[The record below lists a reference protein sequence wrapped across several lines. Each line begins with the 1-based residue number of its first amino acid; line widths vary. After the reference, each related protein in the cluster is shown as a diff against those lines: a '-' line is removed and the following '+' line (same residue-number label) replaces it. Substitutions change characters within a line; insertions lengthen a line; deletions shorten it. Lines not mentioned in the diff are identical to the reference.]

1 MTVPALEM
9 SWSCCSSTNRAV
21 ELGDRRWREV
31 FEQYD
36 ATVRGELGDRV
47 QALPHLVVFTPGG
60 RRADISGADME
71 KLDKALA
78 AK

>member
-47 QALPHLVVFTPGG
+47 QLQPVALNLVLNGMDAMREPCPRDRV
-60 RRADISGADME
+60 R
-71 KLDKALA
+71 
-78 AK
+78 